1 MYDTEDDYDSVE
13 EPEFLSS
20 EEEMEFL
27 SDQQQGAG
35 LGQKAKQSV
44 WCVIDKAKLSHVQV

>member
-1 MYDTEDDYDSVE
+1 MYDSQDSYDSDG

-20 EEEMEFL
+20 EEEIEFF

-44 WCVIDKAKLSHVQV
+44 WSVIDKAKLSHVQV